1 MHKTFFKHFQTLS
14 TAQVGDS
21 SFDSDEWASV
31 DEKISCGR
39 EQAAKGFQGLF
50 LFHSVRLCPLL
61 NHQVRAKKAK
71 EGLIAFLRPTFTDRS
86 AERTFLFI
94 IMFPPCTECEEDL
107 FVFSRG
113 LDVEKPEYTDQR
125 RRISL
130 TWLEKLGAAVIAAP
144 ICLSY
149 AFTNSCHFEQV
160 CASFG
165 KCVN

>member
-1 MHKTFFKHFQTLS
+1 MS

-71 EGLIAFLRPTFTDRS
+71 EGLIAFLRPTFTNGSTEQTFFIHRHVYS
-86 AERTFLFI
+86 AQLPALTVILCV
-94 IMFPPCTECEEDL
+94 P
-107 FVFSRG
+107 
-113 LDVEKPEYTDQR
+113 DVAGGVQTPLKGGD
-125 RRISL
+125 
-130 TWLEKLGAAVIAAP
+130 
-144 ICLSY
+144 
-149 AFTNSCHFEQV
+149 
-160 CASFG
+160 
-165 KCVN
+165 